1 MALRYG
7 FYNSINHDRKY
18 DALDMS
24 SIFDGIIEDG
34 VFATIGKIFTVTPGE
49 GLQVIV
55 DTGKAWFNHTWSS
68 NDAPIPLTID
78 TPDITLA
85 RYDAVVL
92 EVNNTESVRANSI
105 KIIKGIAATDPQ
117 KPEMTN
123 TDLVHQHPIAYI
135 LVENS
140 ATSIKGSNIQ
150 MAVGTGE
157 CPFVTGPLETVP
169 IDALFARWESEFDLW
184 FEDVQNSLDG
194 DVAGKLLNKINHVD
208 AKVDEHWSDTLS
220 LSTKQLYGMD
230 ETAIPDD
237 IFANIFR
244 RLTLITANSGEI
256 TITVKTKGGSPLQGI
271 VISGITTPDGQP
283 ASTNEQGICTG
294 LVTAGSNVALSITQY
309 GDIVDFSK
317 KYNIVKGETYADEW
331 AVDVRNFLKLT
342 TTRKIRWSQNVL
354 KLDIN
359 PVGGGR
365 WGERG
370 HFQNQGTM
378 YSGKGGNGGF
388 CVVKESVDFD
398 PGTLYNAV
406 VGAEAGSS
414 SLLGVTANGATFDAG
429 NGIGGES
436 VRADPAFRAG
446 KDGSP
451 GTVDG
456 YSSYTETVRYG
467 GGGGSGSSGGTG
479 YDEQSP
485 PRGVPSR
492 GGGEYAGAGGC
503 ITEGEGSSI
512 GIPGEAG
519 KDGFGGGGGGSAVWS
534 YGSKN
539 YRSGSGK
546 GGTGCI
552 AMRMTLKIT
561 T

>member
-34 VFATIGKIFTVTPGE
+34 VFATIGKLFAVTPGE

-68 NDAPIPLTID
+68 NDAPIPLSID

-194 DVAGKLLNKINHVD
+194 DVAGQLLNKINHVD
-208 AKVDEHWSDTLS
+208 AKVDAHWDDTLS
-220 LSTKQLYGMD
+220 LATKQLYGMD

-256 TITVKTKGGSPLQGI
+256 TITVKTKGGSPLRGI
-271 VISGITTPDGQP
+271 VISGISTPDGNP
-283 ASTNEQGICTG
+283 ASTNDQGICTG
-294 LVTAGSNVALSITQY
+294 IVSAGSNVTLSISQY

-317 KYNIVKGETYADEW
+317 KYNIVKGETYTDEW
-331 AVDVRNFLKLT
+331 SVDVRNFLKLT
-342 TTRKIRWSQNVL
+342 ATKKIRWSQNVS
-354 KLDIN
+354 KLDLTA
-359 PVGGGR
+359 VGGGQR
-365 WGERG
+365 GESG
-370 HFQNQGTM
+370 NFPSSNFF
-378 YSGKGGNGGF
+378 SGKGGNGGF
-388 CVVKESVDFD
+388 CVVKEDVSFT

-406 VGAEAGSS
+406 VGAEAGAS
-414 SLLGVTANGATFDAG
+414 SLLGVTANGATFDTG
-429 NGIGGES
+429 NGMGGNYVATS
-436 VRADPAFRAG
+436 GAFRAG
-446 KDGSP
+446 NNGSP

-456 YSSYTETVRYG
+456 YSSYNETVKYG
-467 GGGGSGSSGGTG
+467 GGGGSGSAGSG

-485 PRGVPSR
+485 ARTPAK
-492 GGGEYAGAGGC
+492 GGGDYAGDGGC
-503 ITEGEGSSI
+503 VTEGEGSSI
-512 GIPGEAG
+512 GIDAEDGR
-519 KDGFGGGGGGSAVWS
+519 DGFGAGGGGASVWR
-534 YGSKN
+534 YGSKK
-539 YRSGSGK
+539 YRSRNGRGGS
-546 GGTGCI
+546 GCI